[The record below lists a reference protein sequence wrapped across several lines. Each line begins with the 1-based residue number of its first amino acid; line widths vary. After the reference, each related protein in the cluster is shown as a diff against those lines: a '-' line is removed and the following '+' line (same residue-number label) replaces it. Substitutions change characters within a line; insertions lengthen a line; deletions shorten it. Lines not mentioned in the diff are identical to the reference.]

1 MFNFFRQGAKMCVV
15 CPSVRPFVRSLVCSV
30 TRTRLNQSMRFFAC
44 KFLMCSDCAP
54 LYTFFW
60 LDHNYRLYS
69 LICIIWHQQHRLLHT
84 ADSVLNLSTATARPA
99 ATPIE
104 YQGHGAPARRH
115 RRIFRICSVWVDAG
129 AWTEDACG
137 ASVAGR
143 TGRTCQWTC
152 TPVPKSAR
160 PSLVWTQP
168 SCGCI
173 SIFCAKAPP
182 APNNN
187 IYYHSLILKQI

>member
-1 MFNFFRQGAKMCVV
+1 MCVV
-15 CPSVRPFVRSLVCSV
+15 CPSVRSFVRPSVRVVCNSDTTKPIDAV
-30 TRTRLNQSMRFFAC
+30 FCMQVPYVLRLCTSI
-44 KFLMCSDCAP
+44 
-54 LYTFFW
+54 YVFW